1 MLARLD
7 AIPGVSGT
15 RVDSSGRHF
24 WLSVDGA
31 VDPAEVIALALE
43 ILGTGSRVL
52 APARA
57 EAQLSEEQR
66 GDPWLG
72 AGEVMT
78 LSFVEARLLSVRI
91 AGDLQ
96 RLSGIGPE
104 DREEV
109 AEAIRAE
116 LFAAMQ
122 RVHSEGGRG
131 SSGWIYEEWPA
142 IAAAAVRRC
151 AETVPGELRVRL
163 DGLLPA
169 LLRRS

>member
-7 AIPGVSGT
+7 AIPGVSGA

-24 WLSVDGA
+24 WLPVGETADLAGVA
-31 VDPAEVIALALE
+31 ALALGV
-43 ILGTGSRVL
+43 LGKGSRL
-52 APARA
+52 LPPARA
-57 EAQLSEEQR
+57 EAQLSAHRR

-91 AGDLQ
+91 SGELQGLAGM
-96 RLSGIGPE
+96 GPE
-104 DREEV
+104 EREEV
-109 AEAIRAE
+109 EEAIRSE
-116 LFAAMQ
+116 LFSAMQ

-142 IAAAAVRRC
+142 IAAATVRRC
-151 AETVPGELRVRL
+151 AGTIPDDLRVRL
-163 DGLLPA
+163 AAFLPER
-169 LLRRS
+169 LTR

>member
-7 AIPGVSGT
+7 AIPGVSEA

-24 WLSVDGA
+24 WLPVDET
-31 VDPAEVIALALE
+31 VDPAAVIALALAV
-43 ILGTGSRVL
+43 LGKGSRAL

-57 EAQLSEEQR
+57 EAQLSAQRR

-72 AGEVMT
+72 ASEVRT

-96 RLSGIGPE
+96 RLSGIGPD

-109 AEAIRAE
+109 TEAIRAE
-116 LFAAMQ
+116 LFIAMQ
-122 RVHSEGGRG
+122 RVHAEGGRG

-151 AETVPGELRVRL
+151 AETVPEELRLRL
-163 DGLLPA
+163 AGLLPD
-169 LLRRS
+169 LLRR